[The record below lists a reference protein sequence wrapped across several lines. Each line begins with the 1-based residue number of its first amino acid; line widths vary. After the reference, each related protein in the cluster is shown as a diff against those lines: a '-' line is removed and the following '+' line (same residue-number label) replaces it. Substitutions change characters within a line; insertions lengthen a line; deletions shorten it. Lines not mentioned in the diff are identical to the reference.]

1 MLTSVN
7 VTLNWNLPVLPSPN
21 WKAEPNNSPS
31 QLKDLTN
38 SLLKRIKKLTDSVK
52 KMVISKLTS
61 VNLVSTKMKFYVYV
75 VKSKNKEDSSTKRKP
90 SSSNLD
96 PSKTSSLNVKE
107 TMLNYVLVLN
117 NYLVNTM
124 MNKLRDLVSM
134 PMLIKLLVKRLSLNN
149 KSPN

>member
-1 MLTSVN
+1 M
-7 VTLNWNLPVLPSPN
+7 LNWNLPVSPSPN
-21 WKAEPNNSPS
+21 WKVEPNNSLS

-52 KMVISKLTS
+52 KMVTSKLTS
-61 VNLVSTKMKFYVYV
+61 DNLVSAKTKFYVYV
-75 VKSKNKEDSSTKRKP
+75 VKLKNKEDSSMKRKP

-96 PSKTSSLNVKE
+96 PSKKSSLNVKE

-117 NYLVNTM
+117 NYLPNSM
-124 MNKLRDLVSM
+124 MNKSRDLVSM
-134 PMLIKLLVKRLSLNN
+134 PMLINLLVKRLSLNN

>member
-1 MLTSVN
+1 
-7 VTLNWNLPVLPSPN
+7 
-21 WKAEPNNSPS
+21 
-31 QLKDLTN
+31 
-38 SLLKRIKKLTDSVK
+38 
-52 KMVISKLTS
+52 MVISKLTS

>member
-1 MLTSVN
+1 M
-7 VTLNWNLPVLPSPN
+7 VT
-21 WKAEPNNSPS
+21 
-31 QLKDLTN
+31 
-38 SLLKRIKKLTDSVK
+38 
-52 KMVISKLTS
+52 SKLTS
-61 VNLVSTKMKFYVYV
+61 DNLVSAKTKFYVYV
-75 VKSKNKEDSSTKRKP
+75 VKLKNKEDSLMKRKP

-117 NYLVNTM
+117 NYLLNSM

-134 PMLIKLLVKRLSLNN
+134 PMLINLLVKRLSLNN